1 MKKILFSFA
10 TVAMMFGLYS
20 CGGGTAKTVVAE
32 NPNGQ
37 EIGLT
42 RSEAITFQAP
52 GKRAFGKGVSFDE
65 STARQLAELDART
78 AFSNALDAAIVS
90 AAKKASVE
98 ITQYAGGNN
107 DGRSNTDGGGKIN
120 TLSSSISANII
131 RNTSVIMMDK
141 FFGMDRQY
149 TIYVCLEYQGS
160 PSDIAKEAAE
170 QVKQG
175 VSDADREKIQREL
188 DSFQKEIENKLNN
201 R

>member
-10 TVAMMFGLYS
+10 AVAMLFGLYS

-32 NPNGQ
+32 NPDGR

-42 RSEAITFQAP
+42 RSEALCLQAP
-52 GKRAFGKGVSFDE
+52 GKRAYGKGVSFDE
-65 STARQLAELDART
+65 STACQMAELDART
-78 AFSNALDAAIVS
+78 KFSNALDAAIVS
-90 AAKKASVE
+90 AAKKASVQ

-107 DGRSNTDGGGKIN
+107 DGRSNTDGGLKQN

-188 DSFQKEIENKLNN
+188 DSFQKEVENKLNN

>member
-1 MKKILFSFA
+1 MKKFLFSFA
-10 TVAMMFGLYS
+10 VVAMMVGLYS
-20 CGGGTAKTVVAE
+20 CGGTAKTVVAE
-32 NPNGQ
+32 NPDGQ
-37 EIGLT
+37 ERPLT
-42 RSEAITFQAP
+42 RSEALELQAP
-52 GKRAFGKGVSFDE
+52 EKRASGKGVSFDE

-78 AFSNALDAAIVS
+78 RFSNALDVAIVS
-90 AAKKASVE
+90 AAKKANVE

-107 DGRSNTDGGGKIN
+107 DGMSNTDGGGKSN

-141 FFGMDRQY
+141 FFGKDRRH

-170 QVKQG
+170 QVKQR
-175 VSDADREKIQREL
+175 VSDVDREKIQREL
-188 DSFQKEIENKLNN
+188 DNFQKEVENKLKS